1 MARADRRRI
10 KHREALIGAVAKVMR
25 QEFGAGGGASLFRH
39 ESAFIASLRS
49 DLCLA
54 RWPWATADRIARD
67 LVAEALTKAGAERP
81 TWAEGQRAYTQLHV
95 ERDACCRHCGLPL
108 RSQHV
113 NFCSSPCRSRWWALF
128 NAEAA

>member
-1 MARADRRRI
+1 MIPLGITSYRRDWG
-10 KHREALIGAVAKVMR
+10 ALCDA
-25 QEFGAGGGASLFRH
+25 
-39 ESAFIASLRS
+39 
-49 DLCLA
+49 
-54 RWPWATADRIARD
+54 ATLLGVPRD
-67 LVAEALTKAGAERP
+67 PLSQAAHEALTKAGAERP